1 MQAQAQ
7 KNIFI
12 YKFLSR
18 LSPEGFS
25 NYTICYVSFR
35 SKETKNYF
43 GTYENNELKEK
54 LEGKIVI
61 KSWKEL
67 PAKFPLCILGDY
79 SLSSD
84 EFSGIIMIDNS
95 HVLDN
100 PGKYIPKI
108 LTAFKNRS
116 TLLLNQFH
124 GTHGRV
130 FWENSY
136 EQITINSV
144 ESFNRTLLLL
154 KKGAA

>member
-7 KNIFI
+7 KNVFI
-12 YKFLSR
+12 YKFLSG

-25 NYTICYVSFR
+25 NYTICYVTFR

-43 GTYENNELKEK
+43 GTYENDELKEK

-67 PAKFPLCILGDY
+67 PSKFPLCILGDY
-79 SLSSD
+79 SLSPD

-144 ESFNRTLLLL
+144 ESFSRTLLLL